1 MVYGALF
8 RSSLAMLTMLLMSD
22 ASNIDI
28 SWAVDK
34 NGKYV
39 KLPGIDF
46 VKVYSAIRQENGM
59 LGEVSTEVTGAYD
72 LRIK

>member
-1 MVYGALF
+1 MEF
-8 RSSLAMLTMLLMSD
+8 RSIRVGYADNATNDSD

-46 VKVYSAIRQENGM
+46 VKVYSAIRQENECWRSKYRSYGC
-59 LGEVSTEVTGAYD
+59 L
-72 LRIK
+72 